1 MSRRSEDFY
10 LAPLQPLCVPCHDS
24 VKRKL
29 EHAYRRGE
37 INADPLRM
45 DSQEAIRLLGPTLGV
60 DPETGLPLDPRHPWY
75 RKPK

>member
-1 MSRRSEDFY
+1 
-10 LAPLQPLCVPCHDS
+10 
-24 VKRKL
+24 L

>member
-37 INADPLRM
+37 MNADPLRM